1 VRRQAERLDVAAAA
15 AADPGER
22 ARFRDQLS
30 TPERAMESPG

>member
-1 VRRQAERLDVAAAA
+1 MWLLLPLLIRAN
-15 AADPGER
+15 R